1 MATVFLKE
9 EFLQCSFI
17 AAIDLLASTPFI
29 PLNDLHYLTHEKLHS
44 QQQSAFTP
52 RKRKS
57 FSLFPWQEQL
67 LLSLS
72 LLLCEAKTTTSILMS
87 PQFGSRSNKS
97 QIQKATFFSN
107 LPTLFQALSF
117 VHPLKSFMLSHS
129 SQQGGERKWSS
140 TRTQFKLIATLN
152 VVCH

>member
-1 MATVFLKE
+1 MATALLKE

-17 AAIDLLASTPFI
+17 AAIDLLALTPFI

-44 QQQSAFTP
+44 QQQSAFTT

-57 FSLFPWQEQL
+57 LSLFPWQEEL

-72 LLLCEAKTTTSILMS
+72 LLLCAAKTTTSILIS
-87 PQFGSRSNKS
+87 PQFRSRSKKS

-107 LPTLFQALSF
+107 LPTLFQAF
-117 VHPLKSFMLSHS
+117 PLFIHLKVS
-129 SQQGGERKWSS
+129 
-140 TRTQFKLIATLN
+140 
-152 VVCH
+152 C

>member
-17 AAIDLLASTPFI
+17 AAIDLLALTPFI

-107 LPTLFQALSF
+107 LPTFSSSF
-117 VHPLKSFMLSHS
+117 AFC
-129 SQQGGERKWSS
+129 SS
-140 TRTQFKLIATLN
+140 TKKFHVEALKPTRRGTKLEQ
-152 VVCH
+152 H

>member
-1 MATVFLKE
+1 MRFIGIYFCSQEEHMATVFLKE

-44 QQQSAFTP
+44 QQQSAFTT

-57 FSLFPWQEQL
+57 LSLFLWQEQL

-97 QIQKATFFSN
+97 QIQKATFF
-107 LPTLFQALSF
+107 PTCQLCFKPCRLFI
-117 VHPLKSFMLSHS
+117 H
-129 SQQGGERKWSS
+129 
-140 TRTQFKLIATLN
+140 
-152 VVCH
+152 